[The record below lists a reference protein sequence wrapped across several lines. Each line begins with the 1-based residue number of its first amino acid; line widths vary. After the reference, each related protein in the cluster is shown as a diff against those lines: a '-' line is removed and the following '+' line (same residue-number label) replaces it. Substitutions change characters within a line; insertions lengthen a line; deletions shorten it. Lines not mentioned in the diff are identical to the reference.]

1 MEMKELLKIGK
12 EISLLGKFLT
22 LASWDQETE
31 TPEGGQEGLGEMMEY
46 LSGLYYAKSTDPV
59 LKEGLE
65 QLSKEE
71 LSVKDAAI
79 VRNMKEGLDR
89 MAKIPQDEYLAYQR
103 ILTRSQSLWAKAK
116 RENNFD
122 MFKDALKEIVS
133 YEKKFAGYTRTDEA
147 CLYDVVLNQYE
158 KGFTTAKL
166 NEFFCL
172 LKNEIVPLLKKIQ
185 ESGIDY
191 QKPYEGTVDADVQ
204 EKYNKKLAEYIG
216 FDLNRGVIKR
226 SEHPFTTGL
235 SADDVRF
242 TNHYYE
248 DKLESAIFS
257 TIHEGGHGMYEQ
269 GVSKELEDT
278 AVAGGASMGVHESQ
292 SRFYENLIGRSKSF
306 WNPIFS
312 DLNDAY
318 GLKMNLDDFM
328 NYINRAEASLIR
340 TEADELTYSLHIMI
354 RYELEQMLFNDEI
367 EVEDLPCAWNQK
379 VKDFLGIDVPNDA
392 MGVLQDVH
400 WSGGMFGYFPSYAI
414 GSAIASQIMAAMK
427 KELDVEDLLMKGDLK
442 QIKDFLDYH
451 IHQHG
456 SIYTTNELL
465 NKMMN
470 EEFNPQYYVDY
481 LKEKYTKLYHLD

>member
-1 MEMKELLKIGK
+1 MEMNELLKMGK
-12 EISLLGKFLT
+12 EISLLGKFLA

-31 TPEGGQEGLGEMMEY
+31 TPEKGQEGLGEMMEY
-46 LSGLYYAKSTDPV
+46 LSGLYYEKVTDPI
-59 LKEGLE
+59 LKDGLE
-65 QLSKEE
+65 QLSKEN
-71 LSVKDAAI
+71 LSVRDAAI
-79 VRNMKEGLDR
+79 VRNMKEGMDR
-89 MAKIPQDEYLAYQR
+89 MSKIPQDEYLAYQGV
-103 ILTRSQSLWAKAK
+103 LARSQNIWAKAK
-116 RENNFD
+116 RENNFEL
-122 MFKDALKEIVS
+122 FKDTLKEIVS
-133 YEKKFAGYTRTDEA
+133 YEKKFAAYTRTDEV

-166 NEFFCL
+166 DDFFSL
-172 LKNEIVPLLKKIQ
+172 LKCEIVPLLKQIQ
-185 ESGIDY
+185 ESGIEY

-216 FDLNRGVIKR
+216 FDLSRGVIKR

-248 DKLESAIFS
+248 DKLESALFS

-278 AVAGGASMGVHESQ
+278 AVAGGVSMGVHESQ
-292 SRFYENLIGRSKSF
+292 SRFYENLIGRSKLF
-306 WNPIFS
+306 WIPIFS

-340 TEADELTYSLHIMI
+340 TEADELTYPLHIMI
-354 RYELEQMLFNDEI
+354 RYEIEQMLFKDEI
-367 EVEDLPCAWNQK
+367 TVDQLPCAWNQK

-442 QIKDFLDYH
+442 QIKDFLEHH

-470 EEFNPQYYVDY
+470 EGFNPQYYVDY